1 MVWEPNVARSSGRV
15 GSLEVTA
22 APLPLRNVAAMGM
35 AELAVLMVRASAILL
50 LLSPVALLALLAFA

>member
-1 MVWEPNVARSSGRV
+1 M
-15 GSLEVTA
+15 
-22 APLPLRNVAAMGM
+22 PLRNVAAMGM